1 MLDRTPLP
9 CCVWTIYTWTHS
21 RSKTSRHCMEIIFP
35 EPLVSNAVCYTED
48 FIHASH
54 VLLPG
59 RIAGQDGKTK
69 FTIENA
75 SRTRIVLADT
85 WVISALLCSSD
96 HWISFALEKSTSWGP
111 SKTSRLRETP
121 SYRSSLVHRPG
132 RFMPACV
139 PSVVACVS
147 ELCRVF

>member
-1 MLDRTPLP
+1 
-9 CCVWTIYTWTHS
+9 
-21 RSKTSRHCMEIIFP
+21 MEIIFP
-35 EPLVSNAVCYTED
+35 EPLVSDAVCYTEN

-85 WVISALLCSSD
+85 
-96 HWISFALEKSTSWGP
+96 
-111 SKTSRLRETP
+111 
-121 SYRSSLVHRPG
+121 
-132 RFMPACV
+132 
-139 PSVVACVS
+139 
-147 ELCRVF
+147 